1 MKTKGYTILF
11 LFLIGLS
18 NGFCQ
23 TPIIH
28 LPFNGNANDISGN
41 GINGTVSN
49 AVLTTDRFGTPN
61 SAYEFNGTTSHIM
74 LPYNGVYNIS
84 PSGQFS
90 ISAWILPYDANSISA
105 IFVKSPFNISHFS
118 SLWDYG
124 LYLVNNKAMSGF
136 ANTNFLV
143 GTTVLQAN
151 ACWHHLAVT
160 YDNGKWLLFVNGIVE
175 AQDFSQTKFI
185 TQNTNVPIGIGR
197 KGAASGDYF
206 RGKLDDLRLFNVAL
220 DFTQIK
226 QLMAYAG
233 PDITGCLGGS
243 VQLNGTGAGIPSW
256 SPATGL
262 SNPNVLNPI
271 LTLGSN
277 TQYILTLTQGSCV
290 FRDTIQI
297 NTENCCFQCNS
308 LPSTLGNGL
317 VACYPFTGNAND
329 ASGNGNH
336 GTVFNA
342 TLTTDRFNKPNRAY
356 FFNGT
361 NARIQAPHSNSLNV
375 GKITVAA
382 WVNYGNTA
390 TTQIITKR
398 NWTNAQNEKFAFD
411 TREFHVK
418 RNGACTPNLN
428 WNPLTYPSPPSIG
441 VWTYIVATYDGR
453 FSRFYKNG
461 VLERTVDFSSMQD
474 LDLCPGGELIFG
486 ANFATFPFHYTGK
499 IDDIR
504 LYNRALSDAEV
515 SQLYLFSSTES
526 LPTANAG
533 TDIQICGNDSFQLNG
548 TNNGIPAW
556 LPAAPLANANIL
568 NTRGRV
574 IGNTSFILTSTIGS
588 CVARDTVLVQP
599 IMVAAN
605 AGVDTSVCRGDSVQ
619 LSGAGT
625 GNLSWLPQASLS
637 HTNIVNPYAK
647 PITTTNYVLRAN
659 TGSCNAYD
667 TVRVSAVLVS
677 ANAGIDRNI
686 CPGDSVTL
694 NGLAQ
699 GSFFWNTRSNLSDS
713 LVLNPKANPL
723 LTKFFT
729 LTAFNGACIARDTV
743 FVNVVDLVANAG
755 SDLFSCK
762 RQSVVINGVG
772 NGTQFSWLPIKN
784 IMNNLSATPTVNPD
798 TTTTYILTVS
808 NSTCVRRDTMT
819 VFVNPLDAQI
829 LTKDTVFCAGDT
841 IQLVG
846 TSNALNYTWLPATNM
861 IQANTLQPRVF
872 PQTSTKYYIA
882 VSDGICTVSDS
893 IQLTLATISISTS
906 GDTVICEGDSIA
918 IFAQSP
924 GASFSWLPTLGLSDP
939 NSNNPKAF
947 PLNTTSYLVQA
958 NKGNCVANATIK
970 VLVDKIPLVNAGPD
984 VRYCFGKSAQ
994 LQGSVLNAAAF
1005 VWSPPIALSDI
1016 AAIQPTVNS
1025 NVGRQYI
1032 LTATQGKCV
1041 NRDTVW
1047 AEPNP
1052 LVVANFTFSPNNKSY
1067 PALVQFTNQ
1076 SANAKFYLW
1085 DFDDKGAQSNL
1096 PNPSHTF
1103 LEPKKYD
1110 VWLKV
1115 SDSLGC
1121 SDSTNLEVN
1130 VTDEAHLKIPNVF
1143 TPDGNS
1149 INDSFE
1155 VVYTVSSFEFVSYEV
1170 YNRWGDL
1177 LYKTRMPGGA
1187 WWDGTYKN
1195 APCPDGVYF
1204 FIVNARDFSGKEYN
1218 EHGTLTLLR

>member
-1 MKTKGYTILF
+1 MKYVVVALILIVSIKGSSQCTYNST
-11 LFLIGLS
+11 LS
-18 NGFCQ
+18 SPN
-23 TPIIH
+23 
-28 LPFNGNANDISGN
+28 LVVNGNFSSGN
-41 GINGTVSN
+41 VGFTSGYIHSTINPLGESSYIITNNAANVHFAFSGVDHTTGTGNFMVLNGSSTPTNVWNQSVS
-49 AVLTTDRFGTPN
+49 VLPN
-61 SAYEFNGTTSHIM
+61 TS
-74 LPYNGVYNIS
+74 YN
-84 PSGQFS
+84 F
-90 ISAWILPYDANSISA
+90 SAW
-105 IFVKSPFNISHFS
+105 FKNI
-118 SLWDYG
+118 
-124 LYLVNNKAMSGF
+124 
-136 ANTNFLV
+136 
-143 GTTVLQAN
+143 
-151 ACWHHLAVT
+151 VT
-160 YDNGKWLLFVNGIVE
+160 K
-175 AQDFSQTKFI
+175 
-185 TQNTNVPIGIGR
+185 P
-197 KGAASGDYF
+197 
-206 RGKLDDLRLFNVAL
+206 
-220 DFTQIK
+220 
-226 QLMAYAG
+226 AYAG
-233 PDITGCLGGS
+233 APIATVELWINGVKISRNLSLPDYPDVWKLLDTSWFSGSVTTANLSIRNIATALHGNDFAIDDVAFKACCQPAGSTQNMNACLGNLT
-243 VQLNGTGAGIPSW
+243 QLNGSASGSFFW
-256 SPATGL
+256 SPTAGL
-262 SNPNVLNPI
+262 SNPTSLNPSF
-271 LTLGSN
+271 TATNN
-277 TQYILTLTQGSCV
+277 TTYILTKTIGNCTV
-290 FRDTIQI
+290 KDTFNIVV
-297 NTENCCFQCNS
+297 ENCCFQCNS
-308 LPSTLGNGL
+308 LPLTLGNGL

-356 FFNGT
+356 SFNGT
-361 NARIQAPHSNSLNV
+361 NARIQAPHSNSLNI

-411 TREFHVK
+411 TKEFHVK

-428 WNPLTYPSPPSIG
+428 WNSLTYPSPPTTG

-461 VLERTVDFSSMQD
+461 VLERTVDFLTLQD
-474 LDLCPGGELIFG
+474 LDLCSSGELIFG
-486 ANFATFPFHYTGK
+486 ATFATFPFYYTGK

-515 SQLYLFSSTES
+515 SQLYLFTATES

-568 NTRGRV
+568 NSRGRV

-588 CVARDTVLVQP
+588 C
-599 IMVAAN
+599 
-605 AGVDTSVCRGDSVQ
+605 
-619 LSGAGT
+619 
-625 GNLSWLPQASLS
+625 
-637 HTNIVNPYAK
+637 
-647 PITTTNYVLRAN
+647 
-659 TGSCNAYD
+659 
-667 TVRVSAVLVS
+667 
-677 ANAGIDRNI
+677 
-686 CPGDSVTL
+686 
-694 NGLAQ
+694 
-699 GSFFWNTRSNLSDS
+699 
-713 LVLNPKANPL
+713 
-723 LTKFFT
+723 
-729 LTAFNGACIARDTV
+729 IARDTIS
-743 FVNVVDLVANAG
+743 VNVVDLVANAG

-762 RQSVVINGVG
+762 RQSVVINGAG

-808 NSTCVRRDTMT
+808 NGTCLRRDTMT

-829 LTKDTVFCAGDT
+829 LNKDTVFCAGDT

-872 PQTSTKYYIA
+872 PQTTAKYYIA

-893 IQLTLATISISTS
+893 IQLTLATFTISTS
-906 GDTVICEGDSIA
+906 GDTVICEGDSID

-924 GASFSWLPTLGLSDP
+924 GASFSWLPTLGLTDP
-939 NSNNPKAF
+939 NANNPKAF

-958 NKGNCVANATIK
+958 NKGNCLANATIK

-1005 VWSPPIALSDI
+1005 IWSPPTALSDI
-1016 AAIQPTVNS
+1016 AALQPTVTS
-1025 NVGRQYI
+1025 SAGRQYI
-1032 LTATQGKCV
+1032 LTATQGKCI

-1052 LVVANFTFSPNNKSY
+1052 LVVANFTFSPNNKVY
-1067 PALVQFTNQ
+1067 PVLVQFTNQ

-1096 PNPSHTF
+1096 PNPNHTF
-1103 LEPKKYD
+1103 LEAKKYD

-1115 SDSLGC
+1115 SDNLGC

-1149 INDSFE
+1149 INDCFE
-1155 VVYTVSSFEFVSYEV
+1155 LVYTVSSFEFVSYEI

-1177 LYKTRMPGGA
+1177 LYRTRMPGGA
-1187 WWDGTYKN
+1187 WWDGTYNN
-1195 APCPDGVYF
+1195 APCSDGVYF
-1204 FIVNARDFSGKEYN
+1204 FKVNALDFSGKEYSAN
-1218 EHGTLTLLR
+1218 GAFTLLR

>member
-329 ASGNGNH
+329 ESGNANN

-398 NWTNAQNEKFAFD
+398 NWTNSQNEKFAFD
-411 TREFHVK
+411 TKAFYVK
-418 RNGACTPNLN
+418 RNGACSPNIN
-428 WNPLTYPSPPSIG
+428 WNPLSYPSAPSVG

-453 FSRFYKNG
+453 ISKFYKNG
-461 VLERTVDFSSMQD
+461 VLERTVDFLTLQD
-474 LDLCPGGELIFG
+474 LDLCSGGELIFG
-486 ANFATFPFHYTGK
+486 ATFATFPFYYTGK

-504 LYNRALSDAEV
+504 LYNRALSDSEV

-568 NTRGRV
+568 NSRGRV
-574 IGNTSFILTSTIGS
+574 IGNTSFVLTSTIGS
-588 CVARDTVLVQP
+588 C
-599 IMVAAN
+599 
-605 AGVDTSVCRGDSVQ
+605 
-619 LSGAGT
+619 
-625 GNLSWLPQASLS
+625 
-637 HTNIVNPYAK
+637 
-647 PITTTNYVLRAN
+647 
-659 TGSCNAYD
+659 
-667 TVRVSAVLVS
+667 
-677 ANAGIDRNI
+677 
-686 CPGDSVTL
+686 
-694 NGLAQ
+694 
-699 GSFFWNTRSNLSDS
+699 
-713 LVLNPKANPL
+713 
-723 LTKFFT
+723 
-729 LTAFNGACIARDTV
+729 IARDSV

-808 NSTCVRRDTMT
+808 NGTCTRRDTMT

-829 LTKDTVFCAGDT
+829 LTKDTVFCKGDT
-841 IQLVG
+841 IRLVG
-846 TSNALNYTWLPATNM
+846 TSNSLNYTWLPATNM

-882 VSDGICTVSDS
+882 VSDGICTVRDS
-893 IQLTLATISISTS
+893 IQLTLSTFPINTS
-906 GDTVICEGDSIA
+906 GDTIICEGDSIT

-939 NSNNPKAF
+939 NANNPKAF

-1005 VWSPPIALSDI
+1005 VWSPPTALSDI

>member
-1 MKTKGYTILF
+1 MKTKGYAILF

-197 KGAASGDYF
+197 KGAASGDYY

-329 ASGNGNH
+329 ESGNANN

-411 TREFHVK
+411 TKAFYVK
-418 RNGACTPNLN
+418 RNGACSPNIN
-428 WNPLTYPSPPSIG
+428 WNPLSYPSTPSVG

-453 FSRFYKNG
+453 ISKFYKNG
-461 VLERTVDFSSMQD
+461 VLERTVDFLTLQD
-474 LDLCPGGELIFG
+474 LDLCSGGELIFG
-486 ANFATFPFHYTGK
+486 ATFATFPFYYTGK

-504 LYNRALSDAEV
+504 LYNRALSDSEV

-568 NTRGRV
+568 NSRGRV
-574 IGNTSFILTSTIGS
+574 IGNTSFVLTSTIGS
-588 CVARDTVLVQP
+588 C
-599 IMVAAN
+599 
-605 AGVDTSVCRGDSVQ
+605 
-619 LSGAGT
+619 
-625 GNLSWLPQASLS
+625 
-637 HTNIVNPYAK
+637 
-647 PITTTNYVLRAN
+647 
-659 TGSCNAYD
+659 
-667 TVRVSAVLVS
+667 
-677 ANAGIDRNI
+677 
-686 CPGDSVTL
+686 
-694 NGLAQ
+694 
-699 GSFFWNTRSNLSDS
+699 
-713 LVLNPKANPL
+713 
-723 LTKFFT
+723 
-729 LTAFNGACIARDTV
+729 IARDSV

-808 NSTCVRRDTMT
+808 NGTCTRRDTMT

-829 LTKDTVFCAGDT
+829 LTKDTVFCKGDT
-841 IQLVG
+841 IRLVG
-846 TSNALNYTWLPATNM
+846 TSNSLNYTWLPATNM

-906 GDTVICEGDSIA
+906 GDTVICEGDSID

-939 NSNNPKAF
+939 NANNPKAF

-1005 VWSPPIALSDI
+1005 VWSPPTALSDI